1 MSMISKCGKDYVY
14 RIYATPSER
23 TVSNENVLST
33 LSTMKD
39 VIASS
44 ISNVSKKVHEVFDVE
59 LKFFKE
65 IENANIHGVS
75 NKVTKNKLKFMTTIK
90 KTDFL
95 DMRNIIAYVPEG
107 MICKYSEAI
116 KAYLEVLT
124 YLEVNLIKNMLNF
137 NTQIGY
143 IINNKIKTDI
153 SDFVNKTHR
162 EIMICDKAKDL
173 IVADI
178 SKLFSNHNYTETTI
192 DKVVKN
198 NSDWEEVV
206 KGVENM
212 SIRLGK
218 FSLSDIKDLM
228 NTTNNLLGS
237 LVKVLKEGDKVVLEN
252 KEVKQ
257 IAEASYVIASQLEFF
272 VAMNYDIIALTRS
285 VSDTMEMIIDNR
297 N

>member
-218 FSLSDIKDLM
+218 FSLRDIKDLM

-272 VAMNYDIIALTRS
+272 VAMNYDIIALTRA

>member
-218 FSLSDIKDLM
+218 FSLRDIKDLM

>member
-95 DMRNIIAYVPEG
+95 DMRNIVAYVPEG

-218 FSLSDIKDLM
+218 FSLRDIKDLM

-285 VSDTMEMIIDNR
+285 VSDTMEIIIDNR

>member
-95 DMRNIIAYVPEG
+95 DMRNIVAYVPEG

-162 EIMICDKAKDL
+162 EIMICDKVKDL

-218 FSLSDIKDLM
+218 FSLRDIKDLM
-228 NTTNNLLGS
+228 NTTNNLLAS

-285 VSDTMEMIIDNR
+285 VSDTMEMIIDNK

>member
-218 FSLSDIKDLM
+218 FSLRDIKDLM

-272 VAMNYDIIALTRS
+272 VAMNYS
-285 VSDTMEMIIDNR
+285 
-297 N
+297 

>member
-206 KGVENM
+206 KGVEHM

-218 FSLSDIKDLM
+218 FSLRDIKDLM

>member
-95 DMRNIIAYVPEG
+95 DMRNIVAYVPEG
-107 MICKYSEAI
+107 MICIYSEAI

-218 FSLSDIKDLM
+218 FSLRDIKDLM

>member
-95 DMRNIIAYVPEG
+95 DMRNIVAYVPEG

-218 FSLSDIKDLM
+218 FSLRDIKDLM

>member
-44 ISNVSKKVHEVFDVE
+44 ISNISKKVHEVFDVE

-272 VAMNYDIIALTRS
+272 VAMNYDIIALTRA

>member
-1 MSMISKCGKDYVY
+1 MSMISKCGKDYEY

-218 FSLSDIKDLM
+218 FSLRDIKDLM

>member
-95 DMRNIIAYVPEG
+95 DMRNIVAYVPEG